1 MKCFAT
7 LGHFHSNLISYFL
20 GILPAFYAVC
30 KTIREE
36 RKQEYDRIIQYSSD
50 ESGTE
55 SDEEILHFLKESKET
70 SNNYSYP

>member
-1 MKCFAT
+1 MVFKMV
-7 LGHFHSNLISYFL
+7 SFL

-30 KTIREE
+30 KTMREE
-36 RKQEYDRIIQYSSD
+36 RKREYKKINQDSSD

-70 SNNYSYP
+70 NNNYSYP